1 MTTPAPH
8 LSATLA
14 PSDCAALVRGEHPDP
29 FSVLGPHAVDRAGRA
44 VIAVRVLAP
53 GVAAVRVRAGR
64 RTTEATRID
73 EAGLFEA
80 LLDPAATAPL
90 DPATGRP
97 RYRLELLAA
106 DGGTRLVDD
115 PYRLGPVLDDE
126 ELARF
131 VSGEHLVVGELLGAH
146 LVTHQKLKGVR
157 FAVWAPDARRVS
169 VVGGLNQWNGIAHP
183 MRPRGSTGVWELFI
197 PGLSVGEMYKYEI
210 RPRAGVPF
218 MKTDPA
224 GGFTEVRPGT
234 ASIVVED
241 VRVRPPSPRS
251 GGVRVVAP
259 GRPGSLLDR
268 PISIYE
274 VHVGSWRRQSDPVS
288 PHGRWLTWN
297 ELADRLV
304 PYAAAM
310 GFTHLELMPITEHP
324 FDGSWGYQSTG
335 YFAPTSRHGTPA
347 EFARFVAAARDAG
360 LGILLDWVPAHFPR
374 DAAGL
379 ARFDGTPLYEHPD
392 PRRGA
397 QPDWGTLVFHW
408 GRREVS
414 DFLLSSALHWLDR
427 FGLEGLRVDAVA
439 SMLYLDYSRKEG
451 EWLPNRFGGRENLEA
466 IDFLRR
472 LNQVVHERHPGA
484 LMCAEEST
492 AWPHVTRPASEGG
505 LGFDLKWNMG
515 WMHDMLA
522 YFAQDPIHRR
532 FHHGK
537 LTFVMY
543 YAFSERFLL
552 PLSHDEVVHLK
563 RSLLAKMPGDPGQR
577 FAHLRA
583 LYATQWSH
591 PGKKLLF
598 MGGEIAQWAEWNF
611 ATQLD
616 WELLDDPEEGT
627 FHRGVSLLVRD
638 LNALYRDEPSLHEQ
652 DHALQGF
659 EWIDFQDD
667 ASSIVSYRRIAC
679 DPEDF
684 LVIVA
689 NYTPVT
695 RRGYRIGV
703 PAAAG
708 YAEILNTDATKYGG
722 GGIANSVVLTAD
734 PVPAH
739 GRAHSIELTLPPL
752 SLLFLRPLH
761 PDRAAPGP
769 ARVAGA
775 KPAPK
780 RRRTS

>member
-1 MTTPAPH
+1 MTTPVPE
-8 LSATLA
+8 SPATLA
-14 PSDCAALVRGEHPDP
+14 ASDCTALLRGEHADP
-29 FSVLGPHAVDRAGRA
+29 FSVLGPHAVDRGGR
-44 VIAVRVLAP
+44 VMIAVRTLAP
-53 GVAAVRVRAGR
+53 GASAVRVRAGR
-64 RTTEATRID
+64 RTIEAVRID
-73 EAGLFEA
+73 AAGLFEA
-80 LLDPAATAPL
+80 LLDPASTAPI
-90 DPATGRP
+90 DPATGRA
-97 RYRLELLAA
+97 RYRLEIAA
-106 DGGTRLVDD
+106 PDGSSRLIED
-115 PYRLGPVLDDE
+115 PYRLGPVIADE

-131 VSGEHLVVGELLGAH
+131 VRGEHLAVGDLLGAH
-146 LVTHQKLKGVR
+146 AVTHQKLKGVR

-169 VVGGLNQWNGIAHP
+169 VVGGLNRWSGLAHP
-183 MRPRGSTGVWELFI
+183 MRPRGSTGVWELFV
-197 PGLSVGEMYKYEI
+197 PGVSAGEMYKFEI
-210 RPRAGVPF
+210 QPRSGRPF

-234 ASIVVED
+234 ASIVIDE
-241 VRVRPPSPRS
+241 VRPP
-251 GGVRVVAP
+251 RVAGARGLVSAP
-259 GRPGSLLDR
+259 GHAGSALDR

-274 VHVGSWRRQSDPVS
+274 VHVGSWRRESDAVS

-347 EFARFVAAARDAG
+347 EFARFVAAARSAG

-427 FGLEGLRVDAVA
+427 FGLDGLRVDAVA

-472 LNQVVHERHPGA
+472 LNQVVHERHPRA

-492 AWPHVTRPASEGG
+492 AWPHVTRPPSEGG

-537 LTFVMY
+537 LTFVMA

-563 RSLLAKMPGDPGQR
+563 KALVSKMPGDRGQR

-616 WELLDDPEEGT
+616 WGLLEDPEEGA

-638 LNALYRDEPSLHEQ
+638 LNALYRDEPALHEQ
-652 DHALQGF
+652 DHAWEGF

-667 ASSIVSYRRIAC
+667 ASSIVSYRRIAV

-684 LVIVA
+684 LVVVA

-703 PAAAG
+703 PGAAA

-722 GGIANSVVLTAD
+722 GGIGNAGLVTAD

-739 GRAHSIELTLPPL
+739 GRTHSIELMLPPL
-752 SLLFLRPLH
+752 TLLFLRPVH
-761 PDRAAPGP
+761 GDRPGLDSP
-769 ARVAGA
+769 RAAGA